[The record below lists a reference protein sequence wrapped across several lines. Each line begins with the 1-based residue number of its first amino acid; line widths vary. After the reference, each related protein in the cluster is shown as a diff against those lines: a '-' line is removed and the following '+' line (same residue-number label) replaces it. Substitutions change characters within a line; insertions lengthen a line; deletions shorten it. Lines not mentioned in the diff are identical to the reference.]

1 MSALLTLD
9 RLSAAAPD
17 GRALFHDL
25 TLSVGAQER
34 VGLVGRNGSGKSTLL
49 AIIAGDV
56 APASGH
62 VTRTGRVGVLAQD
75 WSGALSVAD
84 ALGIAAVRA
93 AIARI
98 EQGEGSEDDFALADW
113 TLEPRVADA
122 LAETGLTDIDPDR
135 RIATLS
141 GGERTRVGLTRL
153 LIEAPEL
160 ILLDEPTNN
169 LDAEGRAA
177 VAQLLAR
184 WRGAAIVASH
194 DRALLEEV
202 DRIVELRPIGVRQI
216 GGGWSTFAAERDAE
230 RARAD
235 AALDAAARGAKA
247 ADRAAQ
253 GRHEAKARRDKAGR
267 AFAASGSAP
276 KILLGR
282 QAERAENSSAR
293 DNRLAERQVEA
304 ASEKLAAARAEVEVI
319 APLTIDLP
327 PTGLPANSELLAME
341 DATLI
346 VGDRT
351 LGPWSLTIRGPER
364 VAVTGPNGAGK
375 SSLLRVALGSTA
387 PSSGSVRRAAGR
399 LAMLDQHVALLDPAM
414 TILANFL
421 ARHPGLGAHE
431 GHAALARFAF
441 RNRDAARIVATLSG
455 GERLRA
461 GLACVLGGPEPARLL
476 LLDEP
481 TNHLDLASIEVLEAA
496 LARYDGALL
505 VVSHDRRFLE
515 AIGVTREVE
524 LRTAHNG

>member
-9 RLSAAAPD
+9 RLSAATPD

-49 AIIAGDV
+49 AIIAGDI
-56 APASGH
+56 APAAGH
-62 VTRTGRVGVLAQD
+62 VTRTVRVGVLAQD

-84 ALGIAAVRA
+84 ALGIAGVRA
-93 AIARI
+93 AIGRI
-98 EQGEGSEDDFALADW
+98 EQGQGSEDDFALADW
-113 TLEPRVADA
+113 TLEPRVAEA
-122 LAETGLTDIDPDR
+122 LAGTGLSNVGLDR

-141 GGERTRVGLTRL
+141 GGERTRVGLARL

-169 LDAEGRAA
+169 LDAEGRDA
-177 VAQLLAR
+177 VAELLAG

-202 DRIVELRPIGVRQI
+202 DRIVELRSVGVRQV
-216 GGGWSTFAAERDAE
+216 GGGWSAYAAERDAE

-247 ADRAAQ
+247 AGRAAQ
-253 GRHEAKARRDKAGR
+253 DRQEAKAHRDKAGR
-267 AFAASGSAP
+267 AYAASGSAP

-293 DNRLAERQVEA
+293 DNRLAERQLEA
-304 ASEKLAAARAEVEVI
+304 AAEKLAAARAEVEVI

-327 PTGLPANSELLAME
+327 PTGLPANSELLAMD
-341 DATLI
+341 DATLEI
-346 VGDRT
+346 GGRL
-351 LGPWSLTIRGPER
+351 LGPWSLAIRGPER
-364 VAVTGPNGAGK
+364 VAVTGANGAGK
-375 SSLLRVALGSTA
+375 SSLLRVALGSIV
-387 PSSGSVRRAAGR
+387 PSSGSVRRAEGR
-399 LAMLDQHVALLDPAM
+399 LAMLDQHVALLDPAG
-414 TILANFL
+414 TILANFI
-421 ARHPGLGAHE
+421 ARYPELGAQE

-441 RNRDAARIVATLSG
+441 RNRDAERIVATLSG

-461 GLACVLGGPEPARLL
+461 GLACVLGGPAPARLL

-481 TNHLDLASIEVLEAA
+481 TNHLDLASIEVLEQA
-496 LARYDGALL
+496 LAQYDGALV
-505 VVSHDRRFLE
+505 VVSHDRRFLQ
-515 AIGVTREVE
+515 AIGVTREVA
-524 LRTAHNG
+524 LTAG

>member
-9 RLSAAAPD
+9 RISAAAPD
-17 GRALFHDL
+17 GRALFDDL
-25 TLSVGAQER
+25 TLSLGAQER

-56 APASGH
+56 APAAGH
-62 VTRTGRVGVLAQD
+62 ATRTGRVGVLAQD

-84 ALGIAAVRA
+84 ALGIAGIRA

-98 EQGEGSEDDFALADW
+98 EQGEGSEDDFARADW
-113 TLEPRVADA
+113 TLEPRVAEA
-122 LAETGLTDIDPDR
+122 LAETGLTDIDLDR

-141 GGERTRVGLTRL
+141 GGERTRVGLARL
-153 LIEAPEL
+153 LFEAPDL

-177 VAQLLAR
+177 VAQLLGR

-194 DRALLEEV
+194 DRQLLETV
-202 DRIVELRPIGVRQI
+202 DRIVELRSIGVRQV
-216 GGGWSTFAAERDAE
+216 GGGWSVYAAERDAE

-235 AALDAAARGAKA
+235 AALDAAARGAKV

-253 GRHEAKARRDKAGR
+253 DRREAKAHRDKAGR
-267 AFAASGSAP
+267 AYAASGSAP

-282 QAERAENSSAR
+282 QAERAENSGAR
-293 DNRLAERQVEA
+293 DNRLAERQSEA
-304 ASEKLAAARAEVEVI
+304 ASERLAAARAEIEVI

-341 DATLI
+341 DATLAI
-346 VGDRT
+346 GART

-364 VAVTGPNGAGK
+364 VAVTGANGAGK
-375 SSLLRVALGSTA
+375 SSLLRVALGSTQ
-387 PSSGSVRRAAGR
+387 PSSGSVRRAEGR
-399 LAMLDQHVALLDPAM
+399 LAMLDQHVALLDPGA
-414 TILANFL
+414 TILANFI

-441 RNRDAARIVATLSG
+441 RNRDAERIVATLSG

-481 TNHLDLASIEVLEAA
+481 TNHLDLASLEILERA
-496 LARYDGALL
+496 LASYDGALL

-515 AIGVTREVE
+515 AIGVTREVT
-524 LRTAHNG
+524 LDPAHNG